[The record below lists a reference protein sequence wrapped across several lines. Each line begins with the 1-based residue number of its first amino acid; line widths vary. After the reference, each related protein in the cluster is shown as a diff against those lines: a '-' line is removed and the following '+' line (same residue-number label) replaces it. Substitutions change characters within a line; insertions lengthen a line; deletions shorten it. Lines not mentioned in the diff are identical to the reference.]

1 MLQFQT
7 LTFKIHGRLSKG
19 FAIIWMLSRLQKLL
33 QQLQMDEPLR

>member
-19 FAIIWMLSRLQKLL
+19 FCNYMDVVKVTEAFGAIANG
-33 QQLQMDEPLR
+33 